1 MYMYSQNYDHTTM
14 HYYMHFYCMITYN
27 LLHVILLHVI
37 TILLHTALN
46 VTKSRKQV
54 LALNTRFSVGAD
66 RSQPPR
72 GAPRGDT
79 CTCSSYQIT
88 IASLLTKGSRTAGH
102 CVKCRCINT
111 EY

>member
-1 MYMYSQNYDHTTM
+1 MYMYMYSQNYDHTTM
-14 HYYMHFYCMITYN
+14 HYYMHFYRMITYN
-27 LLHVILLHVI
+27 LLHVILLHVM

-54 LALNTRFSVGAD
+54 LAPNTLLSGCD
-66 RSQPPR
+66 RSQPPS

-88 IASLLTKGSRTAGH
+88 LASLLTESLQTAGH
-102 CVKCRCINT
+102 CV
-111 EY
+111 